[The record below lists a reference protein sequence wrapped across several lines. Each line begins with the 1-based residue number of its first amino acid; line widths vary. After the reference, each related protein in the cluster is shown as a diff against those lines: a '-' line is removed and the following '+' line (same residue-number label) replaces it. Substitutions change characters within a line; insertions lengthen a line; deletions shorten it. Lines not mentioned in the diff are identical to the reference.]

1 MITVYGAES
10 VEQAATEILSRGVVG
25 AESLEMLL
33 KAQGAQEKA
42 PEPLTFQSPK
52 LNRMTANPDLSRYD
66 EFLFGESQTAADQ
79 PGAGQASTPDA
90 DNGDNDRGDS

>member
-10 VEQAATEILSRGVVG
+10 VNQATGELLSRGVVG

-33 KAQGAQEKA
+33 KAKGTVERA
-42 PEPLTFQSPK
+42 PEPLQFQSPR

-66 EFLFGESQTAADQ
+66 ALMFDEPQGDAPTRPKDGEAKD
-79 PGAGQASTPDA
+79 
-90 DNGDNDRGDS
+90 GDS